1 MDVVHA
7 PLRDCYSRMKFM
19 RSDVQ
24 GKREVMNPQI
34 WEVRLKPTSKTPPI
48 AIYKCIPKPPTKPKT
63 NSQSHTV
70 AKPRRMLKEEMWLD
84 DNYHDFCKKDAAFPL
99 KGILPASS
107 MPHHAMLLD
116 LGPTQDVNDLRRL
129 EFKIA
134 EKELQVLNKRWA
146 LQLSHKGIEVQ
157 PTAISSADLVEGL

>member
-1 MDVVHA
+1 
-7 PLRDCYSRMKFM
+7 
-19 RSDVQ
+19 
-24 GKREVMNPQI
+24 
-34 WEVRLKPTSKTPPI
+34 
-48 AIYKCIPKPPTKPKT
+48 
-63 NSQSHTV
+63 
-70 AKPRRMLKEEMWLD
+70 
-84 DNYHDFCKKDAAFPL
+84 
-99 KGILPASS
+99 
-107 MPHHAMLLD
+107 MLLD